1 MAGFLMGFDSV
12 VISGV
17 NLPIKNLWQTS
28 DWFHGSFIIS
38 ISLWGMVIGALIG
51 GYPTEKFGRKK
62 TLTAVGLLF
71 SLSTIGAALSSGPY
85 YFSFCRFIG
94 GSAAGIASI
103 AAPTYISEIAMAHN
117 RGRLSMLFQF
127 NIVFG
132 ILMAYLSNYCLKGV
146 LDKNDWRIMLGVEFI
161 PAFLFALSLFTVSE
175 SPRWLSIHKN
185 KEIKNSQ
192 KADDKNI
199 INTPIAVTHTQ
210 TGLFS
215 GRYNRILLLSGLI
228 AFFNQFSGISFILFY
243 APEIFEKAGLTTPE
257 SLSNSI
263 LIGIVNLI
271 FTFVGIYLID
281 RTGRKQLMYIGSIG
295 YIISLTMVA
304 LGFYMDS
311 TPVFK
316 LVFILLFIASH
327 AIGQGA
333 VIWVFIPE
341 IFPTKIRSF
350 GQAWGAGL
358 LNVFAAIVALL
369 GSVLINSLTPWIV
382 FCIFAFFMI
391 LQLFFTHFMMPETR
405 GIPLETI
412 ELLLVK
418 DNSICTNYLA
428 KPKLVTENCLNNSD
442 GSMKN

>member
-1 MAGFLMGFDSV
+1 MNHKIFKTVFIVSVVGFLMGFDSV

-17 NLPIKNLWQTS
+17 NLPLRNLWQTS
-28 DWFHGSFIIS
+28 DWFHGTFIIS
-38 ISLWGMVIGALIG
+38 MSLWGMVIGALTG
-51 GYPTEKFGRKK
+51 GYPTEKIGRKK
-62 TLTAVGLLF
+62 TLIAVGFLF
-71 SLSTIGAALSSGPY
+71 SLSTIGAALSPGPY

-94 GSAAGIASI
+94 GLAAGFASI
-103 AAPTYISEIAMAHN
+103 AAPTYISEISMAHN

-146 LDKNDWRIMLGVEFI
+146 LDKNDWRIMIGVEFI
-161 PAFLFALSLFTVSE
+161 PAFLFTLSLFSVSE
-175 SPRWLSIHKN
+175 SPRWVSTRKDTKN
-185 KEIKNSQ
+185 KNAQ
-192 KADDKNI
+192 KADQKNI
-199 INTPIAVTHTQ
+199 INETITANSPQ
-210 TGLFS
+210 SGLFS

-263 LIGIVNLI
+263 LIGVVNLI
-271 FTFVGIYLID
+271 FTFVGVYLID
-281 RTGRKQLMYIGSIG
+281 RAGRKQLMYIGSIG

-311 TPVFK
+311 APFFK
-316 LVFILLFIASH
+316 LIFILLFIASH

-341 IFPTKIRSF
+341 IFPTTIRSF

-369 GSVLINSLTPWIV
+369 GAVLIHTLAPWTL
-382 FCIFAFFMI
+382 FGIFSFFMI
-391 LQLFFTHFMMPETR
+391 LQLLFTHYLMPETK
-405 GIPLETI
+405 GVPLEEI
-412 ELLLVK
+412 EYLLTRSEPA
-418 DNSICTNYLA
+418 N
-428 KPKLVTENCLNNSD
+428 
-442 GSMKN
+442 